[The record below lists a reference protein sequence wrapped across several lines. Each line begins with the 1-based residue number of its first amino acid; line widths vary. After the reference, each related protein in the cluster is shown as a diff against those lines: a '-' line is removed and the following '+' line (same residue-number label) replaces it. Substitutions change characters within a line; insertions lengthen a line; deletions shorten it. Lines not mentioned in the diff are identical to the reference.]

1 MEVVRGIKQCS
12 VLSVLTNSH
21 PPLMQMVDDGKLKT
35 TPAVE
40 LSYLTPEE
48 QEDFSLLHGIRGLHP
63 VTVTGAE
70 TQRGEQGECTYTR
83 KNPAYHVGQA
93 AQRKAA
99 RTAAYDSCFGN
110 RAIFPQGIQQ

>member
-1 MEVVRGIKQCS
+1 MDE
-12 VLSVLTNSH
+12 
-21 PPLMQMVDDGKLKT
+21 
-35 TPAVE
+35 AA
-40 LSYLTPEE
+40 LSYAEVKALAAGNPLIKEKMDLDIQLTR
-48 QEDFSLLHGIRGLHP
+48 LKKMCIRDS
-63 VTVTGAE
+63 TVTGAE

>member
-1 MEVVRGIKQCS
+1 
-12 VLSVLTNSH
+12 
-21 PPLMQMVDDGKLKT
+21 MVSWKT

-48 QEDFSLLHGIRGLHP
+48 QEDFLSYMESEGCTPSLSQAQKLKEASKESVLTP
-63 VTVTGAE
+63 E
-70 TQRGEQGECTYTR
+70 